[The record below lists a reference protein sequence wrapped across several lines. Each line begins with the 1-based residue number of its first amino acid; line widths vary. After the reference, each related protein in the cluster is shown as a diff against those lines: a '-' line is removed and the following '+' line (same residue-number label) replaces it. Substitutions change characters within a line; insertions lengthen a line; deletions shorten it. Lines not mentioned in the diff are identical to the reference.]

1 MKFLPEAGLNS
12 LPQPHVTLPSEDLFV
27 LLPLHEK
34 LPPDRDKNK
43 QKHLYLRPLPVRR
56 ADIALENRVSERQH
70 QAEQEDRESRS

>member
-1 MKFLPEAGLNS
+1 LDRLSE
-12 LPQPHVTLPSEDLFV
+12 PHITLPPEYLFV
-27 LLPLHEK
+27 LLPLPEK

-70 QAEQEDRESRS
+70 QAEQEDRECGS